1 MERYSARGTAAA
13 DSGGSNPP
21 PAFGN
26 LRNRLRILRAALRSR
41 RVSSRSASTSLSSW
55 SDLSLST
62 TTFSSRE
69 RTSVSRLRFIFA
81 SSAASSRSA
90 ASSVRAVSTS
100 RAAAETTR
108 ARGGGGAR
116 RARGLVP
123 VVRSRFPFRSLLVLF
138 WFVFWFVQ
146 KRRFRGTTSSPPT
159 SSVGTE
165 SRVSAPAATAA
176 SASLASASCILSSSR
191 RMLRSRMVAAR
202 PFFPPVAAIS
212 SSRRP
217 KSTCS
222 PTSRR
227 MITFSR
233 SFSVLMNAF
242 WPLKR
247 SARAEACFHFSRV
260 AASSFCAASV
270 ALDASSTTSRHARST
285 SVSVRSESSVSSR
298 TCALFSCASAR
309 SFLRAL
315 ALHRQ
320 RQSSVLFAHLH
331 DLRFPRVRRGT
342 GPAGLETS
350 AELRH
355 LPVRIV

>member
-1 MERYSARGTAAA
+1 
-13 DSGGSNPP
+13 
-21 PAFGN
+21 
-26 LRNRLRILRAALRSR
+26 
-41 RVSSRSASTSLSSW
+41 
-55 SDLSLST
+55 
-62 TTFSSRE
+62 
-69 RTSVSRLRFIFA
+69 
-81 SSAASSRSA
+81 
-90 ASSVRAVSTS
+90 
-100 RAAAETTR
+100 
-108 ARGGGGAR
+108 
-116 RARGLVP
+116 
-123 VVRSRFPFRSLLVLF
+123 
-138 WFVFWFVQ
+138 
-146 KRRFRGTTSSPPT
+146 
-159 SSVGTE
+159 
-165 SRVSAPAATAA
+165 
-176 SASLASASCILSSSR
+176 
-191 RMLRSRMVAAR
+191 MVAAR

-309 SFLRAL
+309 SFSARSRSTDNVKARFFLLTSTIFDSLASAAGPGPPVSKRAL
-315 ALHRQ
+315 
-320 RQSSVLFAHLH
+320 SSATCLFASSSA
-331 DLRFPRVRRGT
+331 RIKFSFFFVSSWTCAAGWGRVRRLD
-342 GPAGLETS
+342 A
-350 AELRH
+350 
-355 LPVRIV
+355 LPSFVGRR